1 MAIKNIGR
9 CSILGVSAIT
19 LLFAAPVK
27 AAENILTYTGD
38 DRTSKLVAGAKKEG
52 KLTLY
57 SALTVNQAL
66 RPLTEGFRKKY
77 PFVETEFW
85 RGSSRQ
91 IAKKVNAEIRANSL
105 VADVLEGSGLSQIMV
120 KAKGVV
126 KFTTPLTKG
135 IDKKFLDP
143 NDQWIPSRFSYFGTA
158 YNTKIIPAGSQPKTF
173 NDLLD
178 PKWKG
183 KIAWRI
189 GSETGALLFITNIRQ
204 ILGDKKA
211 DGYFRKLSAQGLIN
225 FRGSAR
231 TLVNRV
237 VQGEYPLAIQI
248 FAHHPVI
255 SAKKGAP
262 VATQMMEPVASVNG
276 TIMIPRGVKNPHT
289 ALLFVDYYL
298 SKEGQEVLKKARY
311 FPVAAGVK
319 PRKELTSL
327 VPALAG
333 LKENF
338 VSPATLFENRK
349 SSTAAFNK
357 YFKHGKTV
365 TVKKKKKKD
374 KKQ

>member
-1 MAIKNIGR
+1 MTYR
-9 CSILGVSAIT
+9 ILAKRAASALGFT
-19 LLFAAPVK
+19 ALLFSVHVQAADS
-27 AAENILTYTGD
+27 ILTYKGS
-38 DRTSKLVAGAKKEG
+38 DRTAKLVAGAKKEK
-52 KLTLY
+52 KLTVY

-66 RPLTEGFRKKY
+66 RPLTEGFKKKY

-120 KAKGVV
+120 KARGVV
-126 KFTTPLTKG
+126 KFTTPLTEG

-158 YNTKIIPAGSQPKTF
+158 YNTKIIPTGTQPKTYD
-173 NDLLD
+173 DLLN

-189 GSETGALLFITNIRQ
+189 GSETGALLFITNVRQ

-211 DGYFRKLSAQGLIN
+211 EVFFQKLSAQGLIN

-262 VATQMMEPVASVNG
+262 VATQMMEPVVSVNG
-276 TIMIPRGVKNPHT
+276 TIMLPKGVKNPHT

-319 PRKELTSL
+319 PRKELAPL
-327 VPALAG
+327 VPALSG
-333 LKENF
+333 VKENF
-338 VSPATLFENRK
+338 VSPATLFANRK
-349 SSTAAFNK
+349 ASTAVFNK
-357 YFKHGKTV
+357 YFKSGKTV
-365 TVKKKKKKD
+365 TVKSKKKKK
-374 KKQ
+374 KKE